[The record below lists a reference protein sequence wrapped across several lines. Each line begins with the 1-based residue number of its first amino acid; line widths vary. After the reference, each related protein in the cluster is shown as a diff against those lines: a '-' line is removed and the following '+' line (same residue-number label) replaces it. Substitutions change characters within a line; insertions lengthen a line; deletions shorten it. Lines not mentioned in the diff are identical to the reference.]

1 MPRTAWDLFNAMLR
15 ESESKLYFIKRHYK
29 KIISLIIIAI
39 SLCIL
44 NSYVIFPSY
53 DQRTI
58 YFYSTDIYLNPE
70 TSLVCTKIRDN
81 YRGISDEE
89 ICSQIYFI
97 LENKGKTKEKIYL
110 SIEVFELLVKPG
122 ETKVKKEEKSN
133 EILKNSKLYYSISI
147 REEYCIEIEEEN
159 GKMYFNISN
168 IPNGTPCY
176 IESTLKRDFLPIG
189 KLSFENR
196 IGELNLERQI
206 TFLSD
211 KIITDPSYAL
221 NNPKEFEPIECVKEN
236 TYITANFPYKTNVVK
251 LDVCRDDYIDKEVYL
266 YYIAYRSGG
275 RTPGPYY
282 LVTLIPDRS
291 WYGFLYAKIS
301 IFIAISI
308 FLAPHIW
315 KYLRRS

>member
-1 MPRTAWDLFNAMLR
+1 MPKKIWNLLNVMK
-15 ESESKLYFIKRHYK
+15 SKLYFIKRYYK
-29 KIISLIIIAI
+29 KIIFLIIITI
-39 SLCIL
+39 SLCLL

-53 DQRTI
+53 DQRII

-81 YRGISDEE
+81 YQGISDEE
-89 ICSQIYFI
+89 ICSQIHFI
-97 LENKGKTKEKIYL
+97 LENKGNTNEKIYL

-122 ETKVKKEEKSN
+122 ETKARKEEKSN
-133 EILKNSKLYYSISI
+133 EILKNSKLYYSVSI

-221 NNPKEFEPIECVKEN
+221 SNPKEFEPIECVKEN
-236 TYITANFPYKTNVVK
+236 TYIIANFPYRTNVVK
-251 LDVCRDDYIDKEVYL
+251 LDVCRDDYIDKEVYI

-291 WYGFLYAKIS
+291 WYGFLYAKIG

-315 KYLRRS
+315 KYLRRP